1 MKIIFYLGLILQIVF
16 LLSGLAIIGK
26 GFKERNEDKP
36 FVSIMLVSGLFG
48 TILVCL
54 AKASNAGI
62 EAMAYMSLSL
72 GVLALVSAFI
82 ANFIDRSE
90 SNGYFWF
97 LSLFLIPIGLLCYWW
112 VQTQDYIFERLILN

>member
-1 MKIIFYLGLILQIVF
+1 MNIIFYLGLILQIVF

-62 EAMAYMSLSL
+62 EAMTYMSLSL